1 MKRVVHIDAD
11 IVLYSVGFAA
21 EDDPIEY
28 CCYSAKKLI
37 QSIIEATEADEYVLY
52 LTGKTNFRDA
62 VATLQP
68 YKGNREL
75 ASKPIHYEALR
86 SYLTKYHPFIESVDC
101 EADDLLGIACTAD
114 DGNINI
120 LASLDKD
127 LNMIEGLHYNWR
139 KKEDYT
145 IYLEEADLFF
155 VEQLLTGDAT
165 DNIPGLKKITGHVAS
180 KKKKEYCREAP
191 NFVEAIARV
200 KETYLS
206 CHILSNPDMD
216 EGALAQD
223 VEVCLQEIGDLL
235 WIRRTGF
242 PTWRSYYEH
251 CQANLSKEMVE
262 SSEDGTE

>member
-28 CCYSAKKLI
+28 CCHSAKKLI
-37 QSIIEATEADEYVLY
+37 QSIIEITEADDYVLY
-52 LTGKTNFRDA
+52 LTGKTNFRDG

-75 ASKPIHYEALR
+75 ARKPLHYEALR

-101 EADDLLGIACTAD
+101 EADDLLGIACTKE

-127 LNMIEGLHYNWR
+127 LNMIEGEHYNWR
-139 KKEDYT
+139 RKEY
-145 IYLEEADLFF
+145 YLISQEEADLFF

-180 KKKKEYCREAP
+180 KKKKDYCKEALITFP
-191 NFVEAIARV
+191 QAIQRV
-200 KETYLS
+200 RETYLS

-223 VEVCLQEIGDLL
+223 VDVCLQEIGDLL
-235 WIRRTGF
+235 WIRREGF
-242 PTWRSYYEH
+242 PTW
-251 CQANLSKEMVE
+251 KEYLEFKQKEEVCE
-262 SSEDGTE
+262 ETQDT